1 MLSLFLPLLALVAGL
16 IALSVSADRL
26 IASSATLAKHCKVSM
41 SFIGMTVVA
50 FGTSAPELLVSSIAA
65 LNGAGELAIGNGIG
79 SNIVNIGLVLGICA
93 LLVPLSIKV
102 HFIRRDL
109 PILIAAIL
117 FCALLM
123 SDGNLDFQDGLLLL
137 VALAAY
143 CGYLAF
149 LVGKGEADTEEV
161 EFLGI
166 SKSRSAVETLLMLSV
181 LLAASQLMV
190 WGAVELAK
198 AAGISELIIGL
209 TVIAFGTS
217 LPELAAAIAGVRRG
231 MHDMVFATVIG
242 SNIFNILGVIAFPAL
257 LGDKQPLPELLVA
270 RDYPMMLLLTAIVAV
285 AFMVTYFKQRNIP
298 ATEKSYTFGRT
309 AGALC
314 LVSFSGYMLYLGAV
328 TMQA

>member
-1 MLSLFLPLLALVAGL
+1 MLSIAFPILALVVGL
-16 IALSVSADRL
+16 IALSISADRL

-65 LNGAGELAIGNGIG
+65 MNGAGELAIGNGIG
-79 SNIVNIGLVLGICA
+79 SNIVNVGLVLGICA
-93 LLVPLSIKV
+93 FLVPLTVKA

-123 SDGNLDFQDGLLLL
+123 ADGNLDFQDGLLLL
-137 VALAAY
+137 LALAAY

-149 LVGKGEADTEEV
+149 LVSKGEADAEEV
-161 EFLGI
+161 EFLEI
-166 SKSRSAVETLLMLSV
+166 TKLRSALETLLMLAV
-181 LLAASQLMV
+181 LLGASQLMV

-198 AAGISELIIGL
+198 AAGISELVIGL

-217 LPELAAAIAGVRRG
+217 LPELAAAVAGVRRG

-257 LGDKQPLPELLVA
+257 LGDKQQLPQLLIE
-270 RDYPMMLLLTAIVAV
+270 RDFPMMVLLTAIVAA
-285 AFMVTYFKQRNIP
+285 AFMLTYVKQKNI
-298 ATEKSYTFGRT
+298 AVAERRYTFGRT

-314 LVSFSGYMLYLGAV
+314 LVTFSGYMLYLAAA
-328 TMQA
+328 TIPA